1 MYKLEWFNGTHAL
14 ITGPDDYR
22 AESLAGSAAEADAIA
37 VGLSQHAMLAA
48 LAAYRFEF
56 ETSGLELAGGLR
68 ILTDRE
74 SQAQLSSAF
83 VTLQSGLV
91 PDTDWKAANG
101 WEVVTL
107 EQIRPIATAVAAH
120 VRGCFRGERTVQT
133 AIMAAGTMAEIEA
146 IDIRGQFDAAYA
158 EAFAEVMAPPDP
170 PATPAT

>member
-1 MYKLEWFNGTHAL
+1 MYQLESFSALGARVVHATQPYDATF
-14 ITGPDDYR
+14 I
-22 AESLAGSAAEADAIA
+22 AASEDEAAQI
-37 VGLSQHAMLAA
+37 VIGLNQPEMLAL
-48 LAAYRFEF
+48 LANYRYAV
-56 ETSGLELAGGLR
+56 ETGGLELVGGRR

-133 AIMAAGTMAEIEA
+133 AIMAASTMAEIEA

-158 EAFAEVMAPPDP
+158 EAFAEVMALE
-170 PATPAT
+170 PAAA

>member
-1 MYKLEWFNGTHAL
+1 MYSVERVEGDHAF
-14 ITGPDDYR
+14 IVGPDGYR
-22 AESLAGSAAEADAIA
+22 AEHRATAEQAAAIA
-37 VGLSQHAMLAA
+37 VELSQSALLAA

-56 ETSGLELAGGLR
+56 ETGGLTLGGGLR

-101 WEVVTL
+101 WEIVTL
-107 EQIRPIATAVAAH
+107 EQITPIAKAVAAH

-133 AIMAAGTMAEIEA
+133 AIKAASTMADIES
-146 IDIRGQFDAAYA
+146 INIRADFDAAYY
-158 EAFAEVMAPPDP
+158 EAFAEVMTLEPGSA
-170 PATPAT
+170 